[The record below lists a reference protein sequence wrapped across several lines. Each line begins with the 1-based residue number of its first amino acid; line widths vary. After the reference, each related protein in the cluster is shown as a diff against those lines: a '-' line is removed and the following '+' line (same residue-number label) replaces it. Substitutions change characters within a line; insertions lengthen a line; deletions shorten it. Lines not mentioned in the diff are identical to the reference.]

1 MTNIENKH
9 KQPEEMLLTVAATIT
24 EEEMRSMISND
35 QLGELIKTQNN
46 RDEPDIKHHQ
56 HNRGQARQRASVQYE
71 PTPQTPG
78 VP

>member
-46 RDEPDIKHHQ
+46 RDEPDIKQHHQ
-56 HNRGQARQRASVQYE
+56 PQPRTSATARVSAI
-71 PTPQTPG
+71 
-78 VP
+78 

>member
-1 MTNIENKH
+1 MTNRENKH

-46 RDEPDIKHHQ
+46 REAK
-56 HNRGQARQRASVQYE
+56 E
-71 PTPQTPG
+71 C
-78 VP
+78 

>member
-46 RDEPDIKHHQ
+46 RDEPDIKHHRPQ
-56 HNRGQARQRASVQYE
+56 PRTSATARVSE
-71 PTPQTPG
+71 I
-78 VP
+78 

>member
-1 MTNIENKH
+1 MTNIQNKH

-56 HNRGQARQRASVQYE
+56 PQPRTSATARVSAI
-71 PTPQTPG
+71 
-78 VP
+78 

>member
-1 MTNIENKH
+1 MTNIQNKH

-46 RDEPDIKHHQ
+46 RDKPDIKHHQ
-56 HNRGQARQRASVQYE
+56 LQPKTSATARVSE
-71 PTPQTPG
+71 I
-78 VP
+78 